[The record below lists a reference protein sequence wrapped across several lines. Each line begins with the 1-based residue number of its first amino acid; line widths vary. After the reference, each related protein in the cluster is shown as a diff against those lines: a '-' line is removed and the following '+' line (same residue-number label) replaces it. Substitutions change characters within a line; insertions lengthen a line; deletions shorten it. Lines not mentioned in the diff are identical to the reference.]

1 MKSNQ
6 PKKPKHQRGSLQKQ
20 RNQNKFR
27 ELTSWQDWESL
38 MPSMLWFQWKSLSLT
53 RCWWMKLSR
62 RRLTSSLGKQM
73 TPAQNSWIF
82 NLKQSST
89 TMVTV
94 CTMRCLRILEA
105 SSSSTLGRRP
115 KQRHK
120 LLSKI
125 SKIWLRLSIQTP
137 WRRVSEPQPNRKH
150 CTEFTIKML
159 KSKNQRMNLKM
170 RSLGVSPPFSIRRMS
185 LWILGQSSHRRSR
198 CARST
203 THTIDKLTRPT
214 SCWKR

>member
-1 MKSNQ
+1 MKMKLNL

-20 RNQNKFR
+20 RNQNKYK
-27 ELTSWQDWESL
+27 ELISWQDWESL

-53 RCWWMKLSR
+53 KCWWMKLSR
-62 RRLTSSLGKQM
+62 RRLTNSLGKLM

-82 NLKQSST
+82 SLKQSST

-94 CTMRCLRILEA
+94 CIMRCLRILEA
-105 SSSSTLGRRP
+105 SSSSTLGRRL

-120 LLSKI
+120 QLSKI
-125 SKIWLRLSIQTP
+125 SKIWLRLSIQTL
-137 WRRVSEPQPNRKH
+137 WRRVSEPQPSRKH
-150 CTEFTIKML
+150 WAEFTIKML

-170 RSLGVSPPFSIRRMS
+170 RSLGVSPLFSIRKMS
-185 LWILGQSSHRRSR
+185 LWISGQSNHRQSR

-203 THTIDKLTRPT
+203 THTKDKLTRPT
-214 SCWKR
+214 SC